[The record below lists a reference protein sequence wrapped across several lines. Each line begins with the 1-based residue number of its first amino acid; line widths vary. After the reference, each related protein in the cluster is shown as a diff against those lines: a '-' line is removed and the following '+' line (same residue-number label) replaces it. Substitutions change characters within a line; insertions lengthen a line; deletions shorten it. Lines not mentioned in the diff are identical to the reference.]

1 MVREGFFCKVVMSE
15 LRQECWDA
23 TSHEGSQTS
32 LLEKRHSKCRGTEAG
47 RVQDV
52 THSLMNLVGAVAEP
66 LICIA
71 LIFLQRSKEA
81 FGESTGLGSYSE
93 LDSLFSSASNILRT
107 LVKLFNLSWPQFFD
121 L

>member
-1 MVREGFFCKVVMSE
+1 MQPAMRGVRK
-15 LRQECWDA
+15 
-23 TSHEGSQTS
+23 S

-47 RVQDV
+47 HVQDM
-52 THSLMNLVGAVAEP
+52 THSLMNLVRAVAEL

-81 FGESTGLGSYSE
+81 FGESTGLGSYNE

-107 LVKLFNLSWPQFFD
+107 LVKLFNLSWPQFSD